1 MIIEVT
7 TMKNKIML
15 GFAVCA
21 GLFLCGQNVQAN
33 RLGQDVSSYQ
43 LSDFDYMLQRKQL
56 GSEFTIVKLG
66 GSGGFEGE
74 HYQNPKA
81 SAQLANA
88 SKSGQDVAGYFW
100 GQFGSDR
107 LLAQKMA
114 RYAVADAHRTGLKQ
128 GAAIALDY
136 EQGASMSSTANTDA
150 IIEFMSAVKS
160 AGYKPLLYSG
170 AYYMKRYVDIER
182 IGKQF
187 GTCLWVASYKT
198 TGLQLAPDFAYF
210 PSMNYVAMWQFAD
223 NWHGTDGNV
232 ELVSVIKGDVKN
244 AVAVKPT
251 VTVSGSYYTI
261 RPGDS
266 WWSIANRFGMDMY
279 QLAQLN
285 GMSINNVIHPGQKIK
300 VKGTIKNG
308 AKPVKNTNTS
318 SYLVKPGDSWW
329 SIAAKHGLS
338 MYALAQRN
346 GKTIYTV
353 IHPGDKLTISGQ
365 TSRTY
370 TVRRGDTLSS
380 IASRLGTSV
389 SSLASRNHI
398 SNINWIYI
406 GQRLVY

>member
-1 MIIEVT
+1 MVKI
-7 TMKNKIML
+7 NKVVVASL
-15 GFAVCA
+15 AVA

-56 GSEFTIVKLG
+56 GSDFTIVKLG

-136 EQGASMSSTANTDA
+136 EQGASMSSIANTDA
-150 IIEFMSAVKS
+150 IIEFMSAIKD

-170 AYYMKRYVDIER
+170 AYYMRKYVDIER

-285 GMSINNVIHPGQKIK
+285 GMSVNTVIHPGQKIR

-318 SYLVKPGDSWW
+318 FYVVKPGDSWW

-338 MYALAQRN
+338 MYALASRN

-353 IHPGDKLTISGQ
+353 IHPGDKLTVSGQ
-365 TSRTY
+365 TTRIY
-370 TVRRGDTLSS
+370 TVKSGDTLSA
-380 IASRLGTSV
+380 IANKLGTSV
-389 SSLASRNHI
+389 NSLASRNHI
-398 SNINWIYI
+398 SNINWIYA
-406 GQRLVY
+406 GQRLSY

>member
-1 MIIEVT
+1 
-7 TMKNKIML
+7 MKNKIML

>member
-1 MIIEVT
+1 
-7 TMKNKIML
+7 MKNKIKIVIASL
-15 GFAVCA
+15 ACA
-21 GLFLCGQNVQAN
+21 GLFLCGQNAQAN

-43 LSDFDYMLQRKQL
+43 LSDFEYMLQRKQL

-107 LLAQKMA
+107 LMAQKMA
-114 RYAVADAHRTGLKQ
+114 DYAVSDARRTGLKQ

-318 SYLVKPGDSWW
+318 FYVVKPGDSWW
-329 SIAAKHGLS
+329 SIAANHGLS

-353 IHPGDKLTISGQ
+353 IHPGDKLAISGQ
-365 TSRTY
+365 TARTY

-406 GQRLVY
+406 GQRLAY

>member
-1 MIIEVT
+1 
-7 TMKNKIML
+7 MKNKIKIVIASL
-15 GFAVCA
+15 ACA
-21 GLFLCGQNVQAN
+21 GLFLCGQNAQAN

-43 LSDFDYMLQRKQL
+43 LSDFGYMLQRKQL

-107 LLAQKMA
+107 LMAQKMA
-114 RYAVADAHRTGLKQ
+114 GYAVSDAHRTGLKQ

-136 EQGASMSSTANTDA
+136 EQGASMSRTANTDA

-300 VKGTIKNG
+300 VKGIIKNG

-338 MYALAQRN
+338 MYTLAARN

>member
-1 MIIEVT
+1 MVKI
-7 TMKNKIML
+7 NKVVVASL
-15 GFAVCA
+15 AVA
-21 GLFLCGQNVQAN
+21 GLFLCSQNVQAN

-43 LSDFDYMLQRKQL
+43 LSDFEYMLQRKQL
-56 GSEFTIVKLG
+56 GSDFTIVKLG

-285 GMSINNVIHPGQKIK
+285 SMSINNVIHPGQKIK

-318 SYLVKPGDSWW
+318 FYVVKPGDSWW

-338 MYALAQRN
+338 MYALASRN
-346 GKTIYTV
+346 GKTIYSV
-353 IHPGDKLTISGQ
+353 IHPGDRLTVIGQ
-365 TSRTY
+365 TTRIY
-370 TVRRGDTLSS
+370 TVKSGDTLSA
-380 IASRLGTSV
+380 IANKLGTSV
-389 SSLASRNHI
+389 NSLASRNHI
-398 SNINWIYI
+398 SNINWIYA
-406 GQRLVY
+406 GQRLSY

>member
-1 MIIEVT
+1 MVKI
-7 TMKNKIML
+7 NKVVVASL
-15 GFAVCA
+15 AVA
-21 GLFLCGQNVQAN
+21 GLFLCSQNVQAN

-43 LSDFDYMLQRKQL
+43 LSDFEYMLQRKQL
-56 GSEFTIVKLG
+56 GSDFTIVKLG

-150 IIEFMSAVKS
+150 IIEFMSAIKG

-318 SYLVKPGDSWW
+318 SYVVKPGDSWW

-338 MYALAQRN
+338 MYALASRN
-346 GKTIYTV
+346 GKTIYSV
-353 IHPGDKLTISGQ
+353 IHPGDRLTVIGQ
-365 TSRTY
+365 TTRIY
-370 TVRRGDTLSS
+370 TVKSGDTLSA
-380 IASRLGTSV
+380 IANKLGTSV
-389 SSLASRNHI
+389 NSLASRNHI
-398 SNINWIYI
+398 SNINWIYA
-406 GQRLVY
+406 GQRLSY

>member
-1 MIIEVT
+1 
-7 TMKNKIML
+7 MKNKIKIVITGL
-15 GFAVCA
+15 ACA
-21 GLFLCGQNVQAN
+21 GLFLCGQKNAQAN

-43 LSDFDYMLQRKQL
+43 LSDFNYMLQRKQL

-114 RYAVADAHRTGLKQ
+114 RFAVSDAHRTGLKQ

-150 IIEFMSAVKS
+150 IIEFMSAIKG

-170 AYYMKRYVDIER
+170 AYYMKRYVDIDR

-244 AVAVKPT
+244 NVTVKPT

-261 RPGDS
+261 QLGDS

-285 GMSINNVIHPGQKIK
+285 GMSINTVIHPGQKIR

-318 SYLVKPGDSWW
+318 FYVVKPGDSWW
-329 SIAAKHGLS
+329 NIAAKHGLS
-338 MYALAQRN
+338 MYTLAARN
-346 GKTIYTV
+346 GKTIYSML
-353 IHPGDKLTISGQ
+353 HPGDRLTISGQ
-365 TSRTY
+365 TVTATRAY
-370 TVRRGDTLSS
+370 TVRRGDTLSGIS
-380 IASRLGTSV
+380 ARLGVSV
-389 SSLASRNHI
+389 NSLASCNHI
-398 SNINWIYI
+398 RNINWIYI
-406 GQRLVY
+406 GQRLLY

>member
-1 MIIEVT
+1 
-7 TMKNKIML
+7 MKNKIKIVIAGL
-15 GFAVCA
+15 ACA
-21 GLFLCGQNVQAN
+21 GLFLYSQNVQAN

-43 LSDFDYMLQRKQL
+43 LGDFEYMLQRKQL

-150 IIEFMSAVKS
+150 VIEFMSSIKD

-308 AKPVKNTNTS
+308 AKPVKNTNTG

-329 SIAAKHGLS
+329 SIAAKYGLS
-338 MYALAQRN
+338 MYALASRN

-353 IHPGDKLTISGQ
+353 IHPGDKLLTINGQ
-365 TSRTY
+365 TATATRAY
-370 TVRRGDTLSS
+370 TVKRGDTLSA
-380 IASRLGTSV
+380 IACRLGVSV
-389 SSLASRNHI
+389 GYLAQVNHI
-398 SNINWIYI
+398 RNANKIYV
-406 GQRLVY
+406 GQRLIY

>member
-1 MIIEVT
+1 
-7 TMKNKIML
+7 MKNKIML

-353 IHPGDKLTISGQ
+353 IHTGDKLTISGQ

>member
-1 MIIEVT
+1 
-7 TMKNKIML
+7 MKNKIML
-15 GFAVCA
+15 GFAMCA
-21 GLFLCGQNVQAN
+21 GLFLCGQNAQAN

-43 LSDFDYMLQRKQL
+43 LSDFEYMLQRKQL
-56 GSEFTIVKLG
+56 GSDFTIVKLG

-114 RYAVADAHRTGLKQ
+114 RYAVADAHRAGLKQ
-128 GAAIALDY
+128 EAAIALDY

-150 IIEFMSAVKS
+150 IIEFMSAIKD

-266 WWSIANRFGMDMY
+266 WWLIANRFGMDMY

-318 SYLVKPGDSWW
+318 FYVVKPGDSWW

-338 MYALAQRN
+338 MYALASRN

-353 IHPGDKLTISGQ
+353 IHPGDHLTISGQ
-365 TSRTY
+365 TATRAY
-370 TVRRGDTLSS
+370 TVRCGDTLSG
-380 IASRLGTSV
+380 IASRLGVSV
-389 SSLASRNHI
+389 SSLATRNRI
-398 SNINWIYI
+398 GNINWIYA

>member
-1 MIIEVT
+1 
-7 TMKNKIML
+7 MKNKIML

-21 GLFLCGQNVQAN
+21 GLFLCSQNVQAN

-43 LSDFDYMLQRKQL
+43 LSDFEYMLQRKQL
-56 GSEFTIVKLG
+56 GSDFTIVKLG

-198 TGLQLAPDFAYF
+198 TELQLAPDFAYF

-244 AVAVKPT
+244 NVTVKPT

-261 RPGDS
+261 QSGDS
-266 WWSIANRFGMDMY
+266 WWSIATRHGMDMY

-308 AKPVKNTNTS
+308 AKPVKNTNIS
-318 SYLVKPGDSWW
+318 SYVVKPGDSWW
-329 SIAAKHGLS
+329 SISAKYGLS
-338 MYALAQRN
+338 MYTLAQRN

-365 TSRTY
+365 TATRAY
-370 TVRRGDTLSS
+370 TIRRGDTLSG
-380 IASRLGTSV
+380 IASRLGVSV
-389 SSLASRNHI
+389 SSLATRNRI
-398 SNINWIYI
+398 GNINWIYA
-406 GQRLVY
+406 GQRLSY

>member
-1 MIIEVT
+1 MVKI
-7 TMKNKIML
+7 NKVVVASL
-15 GFAVCA
+15 AVA
-21 GLFLCGQNVQAN
+21 GLFLCSQNVQAN

-43 LSDFDYMLQRKQL
+43 LSDFEYMLQRKQL
-56 GSEFTIVKLG
+56 GSDFTIVKLG

-150 IIEFMSAVKS
+150 VIEFMSAIKD

-210 PSMNYVAMWQFAD
+210 SSMNYVAMWQFAD

-308 AKPVKNTNTS
+308 AKPVKNTNIS
-318 SYLVKPGDSWW
+318 SYVVKPGDSWW
-329 SIAAKHGLS
+329 SIAAKYGLS
-338 MYALAQRN
+338 MYTLAQRN

-365 TSRTY
+365 MLRTY

-380 IASRLGTSV
+380 IANRYGTTWQKLQKMN
-389 SSLASRNHI
+389 SL
-398 SNINWIYI
+398 SNPNWIYL
-406 GQRLVY
+406 GQKLNI

>member
-1 MIIEVT
+1 
-7 TMKNKIML
+7 MKNKIML

-406 GQRLVY
+406 GQRLLY

>member
-1 MIIEVT
+1 
-7 TMKNKIML
+7 MKNKIML

-21 GLFLCGQNVQAN
+21 GLFLCSQNVQAN

-43 LSDFDYMLQRKQL
+43 LSDFEYMLQRKQL
-56 GSEFTIVKLG
+56 GSDFTIVKLG

-114 RYAVADAHRTGLKQ
+114 RFAVADAHRTGLKQ

-150 IIEFMSAVKS
+150 IIEFMSAIKD

-232 ELVSVIKGDVKN
+232 ELVSVVKGNVKN
-244 AVAVKPT
+244 NVTVKPT
-251 VTVSGSYYTI
+251 VTVSGSCYTI

-285 GMSINNVIHPGQKIK
+285 GMSVNTVIHPGQKIR

-318 SYLVKPGDSWW
+318 FYVVKPGDSWW

-338 MYALAQRN
+338 MYALASRN

-353 IHPGDKLTISGQ
+353 IHPGDKLTINGQ
-365 TSRTY
+365 TTRTY
-370 TVRRGDTLSS
+370 TVRCGDTLSS
-380 IASRLGTSV
+380 IASRFGVSV
-389 SSLASRNHI
+389 NSLATRNHI

>member
-1 MIIEVT
+1 
-7 TMKNKIML
+7 MKNKIML

-21 GLFLCGQNVQAN
+21 GLFLCGQNAQAN

-43 LSDFDYMLQRKQL
+43 LSDFEYMLQRKQL

-114 RYAVADAHRTGLKQ
+114 RYAAADARRTGLKQ

-150 IIEFMSAVKS
+150 IIEFMSAIKG

-170 AYYMKRYVDIER
+170 AYYMKRYVDIDR

-244 AVAVKPT
+244 NVTVKPT

-261 RPGDS
+261 QPGDS

-285 GMSINNVIHPGQKIK
+285 GMSINTVIHPGQKIR

-318 SYLVKPGDSWW
+318 SYVVKPGDSWW
-329 SIAAKHGLS
+329 SIAAKYGLS
-338 MYALAQRN
+338 MYTLAQRN
-346 GKTIYTV
+346 GKTIYSMLY
-353 IHPGDKLTISGQ
+353 PGDRLVISGQ
-365 TSRTY
+365 TATATRAY
-370 TVRRGDTLSS
+370 TVRRGDTLSG
-380 IASRLGTSV
+380 IASRLGVSV
-389 SSLASRNHI
+389 SSLATRNRI
-398 SNINWIYI
+398 GNINWIYA

>member
-1 MIIEVT
+1 
-7 TMKNKIML
+7 MKNKIKIVIAGL
-15 GFAVCA
+15 ACA

-43 LSDFDYMLQRKQL
+43 LSDFEYMLQRKQL

-114 RYAVADAHRTGLKQ
+114 RYAAADARRTGLKQ

-150 IIEFMSAVKS
+150 IIEFMSAIKD

-232 ELVSVIKGDVKN
+232 ELVSVVKGDVKN
-244 AVAVKPT
+244 NVTVKPT
-251 VTVSGSYYTI
+251 VTVSGSCYTI

-308 AKPVKNTNTS
+308 AKPVKNTDIS
-318 SYLVKPGDSWW
+318 SYVVKPGDSWW
-329 SIAAKHGLS
+329 SIAAKYGLS
-338 MYALAQRN
+338 MYTLAQRN

-353 IHPGDKLTISGQ
+353 IYPGDRLTISGQ

-370 TVRRGDTLSS
+370 TVSRGDTLSV
-380 IASRLGTSV
+380 IACRLGVSV
-389 SSLASRNHI
+389 SALAARNNI
-398 SNINWIYI
+398 SNPNRIYV
-406 GQRLVY
+406 GQCLAY

>member
-1 MIIEVT
+1 MVKI
-7 TMKNKIML
+7 NKVVVASL
-15 GFAVCA
+15 AVA

-43 LSDFDYMLQRKQL
+43 LSDFEYMLQRKQL

-114 RYAVADAHRTGLKQ
+114 RYAAADARRTGLKQ

-150 IIEFMSAVKS
+150 IIEFMSAIKD

-244 AVAVKPT
+244 NVTVKPT

-261 RPGDS
+261 QPGDS

-285 GMSINNVIHPGQKIK
+285 GMSINTVIHPGQKIR

-318 SYLVKPGDSWW
+318 FYVVRPGDSWW

-338 MYALAQRN
+338 MYALASRN
-346 GKTIYTV
+346 GKTIYSV
-353 IHPGDKLTISGQ
+353 IHPGDRLTVIGQ
-365 TSRTY
+365 TTRIY
-370 TVRRGDTLSS
+370 TVKSGDTLSA
-380 IASRLGTSV
+380 IANKLGTSV
-389 SSLASRNHI
+389 NSLASRNHI
-398 SNINWIYI
+398 SNINWIYA
-406 GQRLVY
+406 GQRLSY

>member
-1 MIIEVT
+1 MVKI
-7 TMKNKIML
+7 NKVVVASL
-15 GFAVCA
+15 AVA
-21 GLFLCGQNVQAN
+21 GLFLCSQNVQAN

-43 LSDFDYMLQRKQL
+43 LSDFEYMLQRKQL
-56 GSEFTIVKLG
+56 GSDFTIVKLG

-150 IIEFMSAVKS
+150 IIEFMSAIKD

-285 GMSINNVIHPGQKIK
+285 SMSINNVIHPGQKIK

-318 SYLVKPGDSWW
+318 FYVVKPGDSWW

-338 MYALAQRN
+338 MYALASRN
-346 GKTIYTV
+346 GKTIYSV
-353 IHPGDKLTISGQ
+353 IHPGDRLTVIGQ
-365 TSRTY
+365 TTRIY
-370 TVRRGDTLSS
+370 TVKSGDTLSA
-380 IASRLGTSV
+380 IANKLGTSV
-389 SSLASRNHI
+389 NSLASRNHI
-398 SNINWIYI
+398 SNINWIYA
-406 GQRLVY
+406 GQRLSY

>member
-1 MIIEVT
+1 
-7 TMKNKIML
+7 MKNKIML

-21 GLFLCGQNVQAN
+21 GLFLCSQNVQAN

-43 LSDFDYMLQRKQL
+43 LSDFEYMLQRKQL
-56 GSEFTIVKLG
+56 GSDFTIVKLG

-107 LLAQKMA
+107 LMAQKMA
-114 RYAVADAHRTGLKQ
+114 RYAVADAHRAGLKQ
-128 GAAIALDY
+128 EAAIALDY

-150 IIEFMSAVKS
+150 IIEFMSAIKD

-318 SYLVKPGDSWW
+318 SYVVKPGDSWW

-338 MYALAQRN
+338 MYALASRN
-346 GKTIYTV
+346 GKTIYSV

-365 TSRTY
+365 TATRAY
-370 TVRRGDTLSS
+370 TIRRGDTLSG
-380 IASRLGTSV
+380 IASRLGVSV
-389 SSLASRNHI
+389 SSLATRNRI
-398 SNINWIYI
+398 GNINWIYA

>member
-1 MIIEVT
+1 MVKI
-7 TMKNKIML
+7 NKVVVASL
-15 GFAVCA
+15 AVA

-150 IIEFMSAVKS
+150 IIEFMSAIKD

-266 WWSIANRFGMDMY
+266 WWLIANRFGMDMY

-338 MYALAQRN
+338 MYALASRN

-353 IHPGDKLTISGQ
+353 IHPGDRLTVIGQ
-365 TSRTY
+365 TTRFY
-370 TVRRGDTLSS
+370 TVKSGDTLSAIANKLGAS
-380 IASRLGTSV
+380 IGT
-389 SSLASRNHI
+389 LITRNNI
-398 SNINWIYI
+398 SNPNRIYV
-406 GQRLVY
+406 GQCLAY

>member
-1 MIIEVT
+1 
-7 TMKNKIML
+7 MKNKIKIVITGL
-15 GFAVCA
+15 ACA
-21 GLFLCGQNVQAN
+21 GLFLCGQNAQAN

-107 LLAQKMA
+107 LMAQKMA
-114 RYAVADAHRTGLKQ
+114 RYAVADAHRAGLKQ
-128 GAAIALDY
+128 EAAIALDY

-150 IIEFMSAVKS
+150 IIEFMSAIKD

-210 PSMNYVAMWQFAD
+210 SSMNYVAMWQFAD

-285 GMSINNVIHPGQKIK
+285 FVSINNVIHPCQKIK

-318 SYLVKPGDSWW
+318 SYVVKPGDSWW
-329 SIAAKHGLS
+329 SIATRHGMS
-338 MYALAQRN
+338 MYTLAARN
-346 GKTIYTV
+346 GRTIYSV
-353 IHPGDKLTISGQ
+353 LHPGDRLTINRQ
-365 TSRTY
+365 AATATRAY
-370 TVRRGDTLSS
+370 TVKRGDTLSD
-380 IASRLGTSV
+380 IAGRLGVSV
-389 SSLASRNHI
+389 SHLVQSNHI
-398 SNINWIYI
+398 SNPNRIYV
-406 GQRLVY
+406 GQSLLY

>member
-1 MIIEVT
+1 
-7 TMKNKIML
+7 MKNKIML

-21 GLFLCGQNVQAN
+21 GLFLCSQNVQAN

-43 LSDFDYMLQRKQL
+43 LSDFEYMLQRKQL
-56 GSEFTIVKLG
+56 GSDFTIVKLG

-150 IIEFMSAVKS
+150 VIEFMSAIKD

-318 SYLVKPGDSWW
+318 SYVVKPGDSWW

-338 MYALAQRN
+338 MYALASRN

-365 TSRTY
+365 TSHVY

-380 IASRLGTSV
+380 IASRLGVSV
-389 SSLASRNHI
+389 SSLATRNRI
-398 SNINWIYI
+398 GNPNLIFV

>member
-1 MIIEVT
+1 MVKI
-7 TMKNKIML
+7 NKVVVASL
-15 GFAVCA
+15 AVA
-21 GLFLCGQNVQAN
+21 GLFLCSQNVQAN

-43 LSDFDYMLQRKQL
+43 LSDFEYMLQRKQL
-56 GSEFTIVKLG
+56 GSDFTIVKLG

-114 RYAVADAHRTGLKQ
+114 RFAVSDAHRTGLKQ

-150 IIEFMSAVKS
+150 IIEFMSAIKD

-244 AVAVKPT
+244 NVTVKPT

-261 RPGDS
+261 QPGDS

-318 SYLVKPGDSWW
+318 FYVVKPGDSWW

-338 MYALAQRN
+338 MYALASRN
-346 GKTIYTV
+346 GKTIYSV
-353 IHPGDKLTISGQ
+353 IHPGDRLTVIGQ
-365 TSRTY
+365 TTRIY
-370 TVRRGDTLSS
+370 TVKSGDTLSA
-380 IASRLGTSV
+380 IANKLGTSV
-389 SSLASRNHI
+389 NSLASRNHI
-398 SNINWIYI
+398 SNINWIYA
-406 GQRLVY
+406 GQRLSY

>member
-1 MIIEVT
+1 MVKI
-7 TMKNKIML
+7 NKVVVASL
-15 GFAVCA
+15 AVA
-21 GLFLCGQNVQAN
+21 GLFLCSQNVQAN

-43 LSDFDYMLQRKQL
+43 LSDFEYMLQRKQL
-56 GSEFTIVKLG
+56 GSDFTIVKLG

-107 LLAQKMA
+107 LMAQKMA
-114 RYAVADAHRTGLKQ
+114 GYAVSDARRTGLKQ

-150 IIEFMSAVKS
+150 IIEFMSAIKG

-232 ELVSVIKGDVKN
+232 ELVSVVKGDVKN
-244 AVAVKPT
+244 NVTVKPT
-251 VTVSGSYYTI
+251 VTVSGSCYTI

-318 SYLVKPGDSWW
+318 FYVVKPGDSWW

-338 MYALAQRN
+338 MYALASRN
-346 GKTIYTV
+346 GKTIYSV
-353 IHPGDKLTISGQ
+353 IHPGDRLTVIGQ
-365 TSRTY
+365 TTRIY
-370 TVRRGDTLSS
+370 TVKSGDTLSA
-380 IASRLGTSV
+380 IANKLGTSV
-389 SSLASRNHI
+389 NSLASRNHI
-398 SNINWIYI
+398 SNINWIYP
-406 GQRLVY
+406 GQRLTI

>member
-1 MIIEVT
+1 
-7 TMKNKIML
+7 MKNKIKIVITGL
-15 GFAVCA
+15 ACA
-21 GLFLCGQNVQAN
+21 GLFLCGQNAQAN

-107 LLAQKMA
+107 LMAQKMA
-114 RYAVADAHRTGLKQ
+114 RYAVADAHRAGLKQ
-128 GAAIALDY
+128 EAAIALDY

-150 IIEFMSAVKS
+150 IIEFMSAIKD

-244 AVAVKPT
+244 AVTVKPT
-251 VTVSGSYYTI
+251 VTISGNYYTI
-261 RPGDS
+261 QSGDS

-279 QLAQLN
+279 QLAQIN
-285 GMSINNVIHPGQKIK
+285 GMSINTVIHPGQKIK

-308 AKPVKNTNTS
+308 AKPVKNNNTS
-318 SYLVKPGDSWW
+318 SYVVKPGDSWW
-329 SIAAKHGLS
+329 SIAAKYGLS
-338 MYALAQRN
+338 MYTLAARN

-353 IHPGDKLTISGQ
+353 IHPGDRLTVIGQ
-365 TSRTY
+365 TTRKY

>member
-1 MIIEVT
+1 
-7 TMKNKIML
+7 MKNKIML

-21 GLFLCGQNVQAN
+21 GLFLCGHNVQAN
-33 RLGQDVSSYQ
+33 LLGQDVSSYQ
-43 LSDFDYMLQRKQL
+43 LSDFGYMLQRKQL

-150 IIEFMSAVKS
+150 IIEFMSAIKD

-170 AYYMKRYVDIER
+170 AYYMKKYVDIER

-285 GMSINNVIHPGQKIK
+285 SMSINNVIHPGQKIK

-318 SYLVKPGDSWW
+318 FYVVKPGDSWW

-338 MYALAQRN
+338 MYALASRN
-346 GKTIYTV
+346 GKTIYSML
-353 IHPGDKLTISGQ
+353 HPGDRLTISGQ
-365 TSRTY
+365 TAAATRTY
-370 TVRRGDTLSS
+370 TVRRGDTLSGIS
-380 IASRLGTSV
+380 ARLGVSV
-389 SSLASRNHI
+389 GHLVQVNRIGNP
-398 SNINWIYI
+398 NRIYI

>member
-1 MIIEVT
+1 
-7 TMKNKIML
+7 MKNKLKVVITGL
-15 GFAVCA
+15 ACA
-21 GLFLCGQNVQAN
+21 GLFLCSQSAQAN

-43 LSDFDYMLQRKQL
+43 LSDFEYMLQRKQL

-150 IIEFMSAVKS
+150 IIEFMSAIKD

-338 MYALAQRN
+338 MYALASRN

-353 IHPGDKLTISGQ
+353 IHPGDCLTISGQ
-365 TSRTY
+365 TARMY
-370 TVRRGDTLSS
+370 TVRRGDTLSG
-380 IASRLGTSV
+380 IAGRLGVSV
-389 SSLASRNHI
+389 SALAARNNI
-398 SNINWIYI
+398 SNPNRIYV
-406 GQRLVY
+406 GQCLAY

>member
-1 MIIEVT
+1 
-7 TMKNKIML
+7 MKNKIKIVIAGL
-15 GFAVCA
+15 ACA
-21 GLFLCGQNVQAN
+21 GLFLCGQNAQAN

-43 LSDFDYMLQRKQL
+43 LSDFEYMLQRKQL
-56 GSEFTIVKLG
+56 GSDFTIVKLG

-114 RYAVADAHRTGLKQ
+114 RFAVSDAHRTGLKQ

-136 EQGASMSSTANTDA
+136 EQGASMSSTDNTDA
-150 IIEFMSAVKS
+150 VIEFMSAIKD

-261 RPGDS
+261 QSGDS

-285 GMSINNVIHPGQKIK
+285 GMSINTVIHPGQKIK

-318 SYLVKPGDSWW
+318 SYVVKPGDSWW
-329 SIAAKHGLS
+329 SIAAKYGLS
-338 MYALAQRN
+338 MYTLAARN

-380 IASRLGTSV
+380 IASRLGVSV

-398 SNINWIYI
+398 SNINWIYP
-406 GQRLVY
+406 GQRLTI

>member
-1 MIIEVT
+1 
-7 TMKNKIML
+7 MKNKIML
-15 GFAVCA
+15 GFAIWA
-21 GLFLCGQNVQAN
+21 GLFLCGQNAQAN

-107 LLAQKMA
+107 WLAQKMA

-150 IIEFMSAVKS
+150 IIEFMSAIKD

-170 AYYMKRYVDIER
+170 AYYMKKYVDIER

-244 AVAVKPT
+244 NVTVKPT
-251 VTVSGSYYTI
+251 VTVSRSYYTI
-261 RPGDS
+261 QPGDS

-285 GMSINNVIHPGQKIK
+285 GMSINTVIHPGQKIR

-318 SYLVKPGDSWW
+318 FYVVKPGDSWW
-329 SIAAKHGLS
+329 NIAAKHGLS
-338 MYALAQRN
+338 MYTLAARN

-365 TSRTY
+365 TVTATRAY
-370 TVRRGDTLSS
+370 TVRRGDTLSD
-380 IASRLGTSV
+380 IAGRLGVSV
-389 SSLASRNHI
+389 SHLVQSNHI
-398 SNINWIYI
+398 SNPNRIYV
-406 GQRLVY
+406 GQSLLY

>member
-1 MIIEVT
+1 
-7 TMKNKIML
+7 MKNKIML

-21 GLFLCGQNVQAN
+21 GLFLCGQNAQAN

-43 LSDFDYMLQRKQL
+43 LSDFEYMLQRKQL
-56 GSEFTIVKLG
+56 GSDFTIVKLG
-66 GSGGFEGE
+66 GSGGFEGD

-100 GQFGSDR
+100 GQFGSNR
-107 LLAQKMA
+107 LMAQKMA
-114 RYAVADAHRTGLKQ
+114 GYAVSDAHRTGLKQ

-150 IIEFMSAVKS
+150 IIEFMSAIKD

-338 MYALAQRN
+338 MYALASRN
-346 GKTIYTV
+346 GKTIYSV
-353 IHPGDKLTISGQ
+353 IHPGDRLTISGQ
-365 TSRTY
+365 TVTATRTY
-370 TVRRGDTLSS
+370 TVRRGDTLSGIS
-380 IASRLGTSV
+380 ARLGVSV
-389 SSLASRNHI
+389 NSLASCNHI
-398 SNINWIYI
+398 RNINWIYI
-406 GQRLVY
+406 GQRLLY

>member
-1 MIIEVT
+1 
-7 TMKNKIML
+7 MKNKIML
-15 GFAVCA
+15 GFAIWA
-21 GLFLCGQNVQAN
+21 GLFLCGQNAQAN

-43 LSDFDYMLQRKQL
+43 LSDFEYMLQRKQL
-56 GSEFTIVKLG
+56 GSDFTIVKLG

-114 RYAVADAHRTGLKQ
+114 RFAVSDAHRTGLKQ

-198 TGLQLAPDFAYF
+198 TELQLAPDFAYF

-266 WWSIANRFGMDMY
+266 WWSIA
-279 QLAQLN
+279 
-285 GMSINNVIHPGQKIK
+285 
-300 VKGTIKNG
+300 
-308 AKPVKNTNTS
+308 AK
-318 SYLVKPGDSWW
+318 Y
-329 SIAAKHGLS
+329 GLS
-338 MYALAQRN
+338 MYTLAQRN

-365 TSRTY
+365 TATRAY
-370 TVRRGDTLSS
+370 TIRRGDTLSG
-380 IASRLGTSV
+380 IASRLGVSV
-389 SSLASRNHI
+389 SSLATRNRI
-398 SNINWIYI
+398 GNINWIYA
-406 GQRLVY
+406 GQRLSY

>member
-1 MIIEVT
+1 
-7 TMKNKIML
+7 MKNKIML

-21 GLFLCGQNVQAN
+21 GLFLCSQNVQAN

-43 LSDFDYMLQRKQL
+43 LSDFEYMLQRKQL
-56 GSEFTIVKLG
+56 GPDFTIVKLG

-114 RYAVADAHRTGLKQ
+114 RYAAADARRTGLKQ

-187 GTCLWVASYKT
+187 GTCLWVAGYKT

-210 PSMNYVAMWQFAD
+210 PSMNYVAMWQFAN

-244 AVAVKPT
+244 NVTVKPT

-261 RPGDS
+261 QSGDS
-266 WWSIANRFGMDMY
+266 WWSIATRHGMDMY

-308 AKPVKNTNTS
+308 AKPVKNTNIS
-318 SYLVKPGDSWW
+318 SYVVKPGDSWW
-329 SIAAKHGLS
+329 SISAKYGLS
-338 MYALAQRN
+338 MYTLAQRN

-365 TSRTY
+365 TATRAY
-370 TVRRGDTLSS
+370 TIRRGDTLSG
-380 IASRLGTSV
+380 IASRLGVSV
-389 SSLASRNHI
+389 SSLATRNRI
-398 SNINWIYI
+398 GNINWIYA
-406 GQRLVY
+406 GQRLSY

>member
-1 MIIEVT
+1 MG
-7 TMKNKIML
+7 KIKIVIASL
-15 GFAVCA
+15 ACA

-43 LSDFDYMLQRKQL
+43 LSDFEYMLQRKQL

-81 SAQLANA
+81 SAQLTNA

-107 LLAQKMA
+107 LMAQKMA

-285 GMSINNVIHPGQKIK
+285 SMSINNVIHPGQKIK

-318 SYLVKPGDSWW
+318 FYVVKPGDSWW

-338 MYALAQRN
+338 MYALASRN
-346 GKTIYTV
+346 GKTIYSV
-353 IHPGDKLTISGQ
+353 IHPGDRLTVIGQ
-365 TSRTY
+365 TTRIY
-370 TVRRGDTLSS
+370 TVKSGDTLSA
-380 IASRLGTSV
+380 IANKLGTSV
-389 SSLASRNHI
+389 NSLASRNHI
-398 SNINWIYI
+398 SNINWIYA
-406 GQRLVY
+406 GQRLSY

>member
-1 MIIEVT
+1 
-7 TMKNKIML
+7 MKNKIML
-15 GFAVCA
+15 GFAIWA
-21 GLFLCGQNVQAN
+21 GLFLCGQNAQAN

-43 LSDFDYMLQRKQL
+43 LSDFEYMLQRKQL

-81 SAQLANA
+81 SAQLTNA

-107 LLAQKMA
+107 LMAQKMA

-244 AVAVKPT
+244 NVTVKPT

-261 RPGDS
+261 QSGDS
-266 WWSIANRFGMDMY
+266 WWSIATRHGMDMY

-308 AKPVKNTNTS
+308 AKPVKNTNIS
-318 SYLVKPGDSWW
+318 SYVVKPGDSWW
-329 SIAAKHGLS
+329 SISAKYGLS
-338 MYALAQRN
+338 MYTLAQRN

-365 TSRTY
+365 TATRAY
-370 TVRRGDTLSS
+370 TIRRGDTLSG
-380 IASRLGTSV
+380 IASRLGVSV
-389 SSLASRNHI
+389 SSLATRNRI
-398 SNINWIYI
+398 GNINWIYA
-406 GQRLVY
+406 GQRLSY

>member
-1 MIIEVT
+1 
-7 TMKNKIML
+7 MKNKIIL

-21 GLFLCGQNVQAN
+21 GLFLCGQKNVQAN

-43 LSDFDYMLQRKQL
+43 LSDFEYMLQRKQL

-107 LLAQKMA
+107 LMAQKMA
-114 RYAVADAHRTGLKQ
+114 GYAVSDAHRTGLKQ

-150 IIEFMSAVKS
+150 VIEFMSAIKD

-210 PSMNYVAMWQFAD
+210 SSMNYVAMWQFAD

-266 WWSIANRFGMDMY
+266 WWSIA
-279 QLAQLN
+279 
-285 GMSINNVIHPGQKIK
+285 
-300 VKGTIKNG
+300 
-308 AKPVKNTNTS
+308 
-318 SYLVKPGDSWW
+318 
-329 SIAAKHGLS
+329 AKHGLS
-338 MYALAQRN
+338 MYALASRD

-353 IHPGDKLTISGQ
+353 IHPGDRLTISGQ
-365 TSRTY
+365 TVTATRAY
-370 TVRRGDTLSS
+370 TVRLGDTLSS
-380 IASRLGTSV
+380 IANRYGTTWQKLQKMD
-389 SSLASRNHI
+389 SL
-398 SNINWIYI
+398 SNPNWIYL
-406 GQRLVY
+406 GQKLNI

>member
-1 MIIEVT
+1 
-7 TMKNKIML
+7 MKNKIML
-15 GFAVCA
+15 GFAMCA
-21 GLFLCGQNVQAN
+21 GLFLCGQNAQAN

-43 LSDFDYMLQRKQL
+43 LSDFEYMLQRKQL
-56 GSEFTIVKLG
+56 GSDFTIVKLG

-114 RYAVADAHRTGLKQ
+114 RFAVSDAHRTGLKQ

-150 IIEFMSAVKS
+150 IIEFMSAIKD

-266 WWSIANRFGMDMY
+266 WWLIANRFGMDMY

-285 GMSINNVIHPGQKIK
+285 GMSINNVIHPGQKIR

-318 SYLVKPGDSWW
+318 FYVVKPGDSWW
-329 SIAAKHGLS
+329 SIANRFGMD
-338 MYALAQRN
+338 MYQLAQLN
-346 GKTIYTV
+346 GMSINTV
-353 IHPGDKLTISGQ
+353 IHPGDRLTVIGQ
-365 TSRTY
+365 TSHVY
-370 TVRRGDTLSS
+370 TVKSGDTLSG
-380 IASRLGTSV
+380 IANRLGTSV

-398 SNINWIYI
+398 SNPNLIFV
-406 GQRLVY
+406 GQRLSY

>member
-1 MIIEVT
+1 
-7 TMKNKIML
+7 MKNKIML
-15 GFAVCA
+15 GFAMCA
-21 GLFLCGQNVQAN
+21 GLFLCGQNAQAN

-43 LSDFDYMLQRKQL
+43 LSDFEYMLQRKQL
-56 GSEFTIVKLG
+56 GSDFTIVKLG

-114 RYAVADAHRTGLKQ
+114 RFAVSDAHRTGLKQ

-150 IIEFMSAVKS
+150 IIEFMSAIKD

-266 WWSIANRFGMDMY
+266 WWLIANRFGMDMY

-318 SYLVKPGDSWW
+318 FYVVKPGDSWW

-338 MYALAQRN
+338 MYALASRN

-353 IHPGDKLTISGQ
+353 IHPGDHLTISGQ
-365 TSRTY
+365 TATRAY
-370 TVRRGDTLSS
+370 TVRRGDTLSG
-380 IASRLGTSV
+380 IASRLGVSV
-389 SSLASRNHI
+389 SSLATRNRI
-398 SNINWIYI
+398 GNINWIYA